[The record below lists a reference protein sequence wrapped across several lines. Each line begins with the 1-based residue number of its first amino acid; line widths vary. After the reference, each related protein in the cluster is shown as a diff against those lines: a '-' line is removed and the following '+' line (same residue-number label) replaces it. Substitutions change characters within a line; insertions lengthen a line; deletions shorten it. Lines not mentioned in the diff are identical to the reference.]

1 MPIPA
6 HVECDSNFNPIEKS
20 TLLGVLTIYLS
31 GPIAQSVEQLAF
43 NQWVA
48 GSSPARLTTTIKR
61 IGRVSLIALFERVI
75 QSVDISVPMLRLLD
89 VVSKQIIRF
98 IRIDSHLTLKVDVVR
113 IWSCNLPCVL
123 AY

>member
-1 MPIPA
+1 M
-6 HVECDSNFNPIEKS
+6 
-20 TLLGVLTIYLS
+20 
-31 GPIAQSVEQLAF
+31 
-43 NQWVA
+43 
-48 GSSPARLTTTIKR
+48 
-61 IGRVSLIALFERVI
+61 SLIALFERVI

-98 IRIDSHLTLKVDVVR
+98 IRVDSHLTLKVDVVR